1 MTSDAFCSSY
11 CRPPHCTNGTDPAAI
26 WSHPGDAQR
35 CADAIAT
42 IANMSARG
50 QLTQSHAMGPMSGS
64 LGAEQREF
72 TMAVGVIGV
81 LRGSLH
87 ASACVV

>member
-11 CRPPHCTNGTDPAAI
+11 CRPPHCTNTTDPASI
-26 WSHPGDAQR
+26 WSHPTDAQR

-50 QLTQSHAMGPMSGS
+50 QLSQSHAMGPFAGDLS
-64 LGAEQREF
+64 AKQREF
-72 TMAVGVIGV
+72 TIAVRTVHRV
-81 LRGSLH
+81 L
-87 ASACVV
+87 